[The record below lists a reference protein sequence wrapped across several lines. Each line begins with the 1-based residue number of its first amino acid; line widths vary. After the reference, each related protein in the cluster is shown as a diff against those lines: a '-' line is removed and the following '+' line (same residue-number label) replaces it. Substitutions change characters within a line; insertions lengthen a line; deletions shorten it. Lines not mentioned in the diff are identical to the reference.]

1 MKTMKKFTTMTLVM
15 AILFGATYMA
25 WPNIF
30 RGNASDTVTATPT
43 VQEMDVFNYGG
54 GHKYHVEKA
63 IPMYSIAQDNG
74 WGANYVKLRDIAY
87 YVDFDVVWDATA
99 PNEMRIYTNRHY
111 LDPWKES
118 GPATEEKIAVKSTM
132 DIYIDD
138 VKVDVDVYMIDNNN
152 YFKIRDLAKAVN
164 FGCIYNT
171 QTGGIALCAR
181 YPYQDGD
188 KLFTKENYPVER
200 VINYEDIHWYDA
212 SSGTLMDTPNID
224 EALSPKNPAARMNYV
239 ELYASPEVQKKLGG
253 ANSAI
258 SIRVNRMAQT
268 LADEK
273 KIADNC
279 TEEVTFT
286 ASNGVKRTYMF
297 NPYYRYSAGTGTT
310 ACFPAYDDTSLAY
323 RTIGAGGGFCIPTS
337 ITNVMVD
344 PFGSGNPHESLIG
357 IREDT
362 AHILAKLDDFSS
374 DREKIRYLGQ
384 QVCARMTYAQK
395 GMTLPGGMAALNDG
409 SFWTGWPTDNVAA
422 GLCESYTRA
431 FERIC
436 VAAGYDYIRLLNATH
451 TWDVVYLRDENKWVV
466 VDCTW
471 ADAPDYNGRP
481 ELKEE
486 YEDMYLCGELDDYD
500 DTLQNEDF
508 CGNIQAKTII
518 ELADL
523 IQDKGL

>member
-1 MKTMKKFTTMTLVM
+1 MKTMKRFMIMSLAFAMMLGAIHISFPEKTMGK
-15 AILFGATYMA
+15 AEAT
-25 WPNIF
+25 
-30 RGNASDTVTATPT
+30 VVATPT
-43 VQEMDVFNYGG
+43 SQVMEARSSDNSDIRNLQE
-54 GHKYHVEKA
+54 K
-63 IPMYSIAQDNG
+63 IPMYSIVQENG
-74 WGANYVKLRDIAY
+74 WGANYIKLRDIAY
-87 YVDFDVVWDATA
+87 CIDFNVVWDASK
-99 PNEMRIYTNRHY
+99 PNEMRIYTNQHY

-200 VINYEDIHWYDA
+200 IINYEDIHYYDV

-224 EALSPKNPAARMNYV
+224 EALSPKNPSARMNYV
-239 ELYASPEVQKKLGG
+239 ESYTTPEVQKKLGG
-253 ANSAI
+253 ANSVI
-258 SIRVNRMAQT
+258 SIGVNRIAQT

-286 ASNGVKRTYMF
+286 LSNGEKRTHMF

-310 ACFPAYDDTSLAY
+310 GTFPNYDDTSIAY
-323 RTIGAGGGFCIPTS
+323 KVKGVGTDSTFCMPTG
-337 ITNVMVD
+337 IMNVKED
-344 PFGSGNPHESLIG
+344 PFGTGNPHESLTG
-357 IREDT
+357 IRQDT

-384 QVCARMTYAQK
+384 QVCARMDYARK
-395 GMTLPGGMAALNDG
+395 GMTLPGGIAALNDG
-409 SFWTGWPTDNVAA
+409 SFWAGWPTDDVAC
-422 GLCESYTRA
+422 GVCEHYVRA

-436 VAAGYDYIRLLNATH
+436 VAAGYDYIRLRNATH
-451 TWDVVYLRDENKWVV
+451 SWDVVYLRDENKWVV
-466 VDCTW
+466 VDCTF
-471 ADAPDYNGRP
+471 ADGDGIYGTSTGNYD
-481 ELKEE
+481 K
-486 YEDMYLCGELDDYD
+486 YLCCELDDYD